1 LQAKSLRVF
10 VNRLGRFARRF
21 GGFLRRSFLMG
32 NPRPRPERLAEKLRR
47 IREALDL
54 SQTQMLVR
62 LGLED
67 SMHYG
72 RISQYENDEREPAL
86 TTLLSYAHVAG
97 VHLEDI
103 VDDDLELPAKLPG
116 IINRRP
122 RRRKQ

>member
-1 LQAKSLRVF
+1 
-10 VNRLGRFARRF
+10 
-21 GGFLRRSFLMG
+21 MG
-32 NPRPRPERLAEKLRR
+32 NPRPRPERLAEKLRQ
-47 IREALDL
+47 IRETLGL
-54 SQTQMLVR
+54 SQTQMLAR

-103 VDDDLELPAKLPG
+103 VDDSLDLPTKLPG
-116 IINRRP
+116 KINRRP
-122 RRRKQ
+122 RRRKS